1 MTTAPELPAPRDPY
15 AALRFRDFRLLIL
28 GRFIA
33 QIGEM
38 TVSVG
43 VGWELYA
50 RTGDE
55 LALGLVGLV
64 QILPVLTFGLYGGY
78 VADRYD
84 RKRIV
89 LITQLVLIACSLAL
103 AGLSL
108 VQGPLALIYGVLALI
123 GTARAFN
130 NPAEGALTPLVI
142 PEAYYYNAAS
152 WSSSVW
158 QLSAIIGPAV
168 GGLIIGLTGA
178 ATFVYL
184 LNAAAGAV
192 LVAVLL
198 MLRSKPRAYT
208 AITESP
214 LHAVREGWRF
224 LRSSPVIL
232 AAISLDMVAVL
243 LGGAVFLLPVF
254 AADIL
259 FVDALGLGIMRA
271 ASSVG
276 AVAMAIYLTRR
287 PPLRHAGWTMLLA
300 VAGFGAATIAF
311 GLSTSFWFSVAMLA
325 LLGALDN
332 ISVVV
337 RHTLILTHT
346 PDAMRGRVGAVNS
359 IFIGASNELGGFES
373 GLLARLIGAVG
384 AVVFGGVGT
393 IVVVG
398 IVAWLSPELR
408 RMKTLATPAAPE
420 PEALADRATGPTA

>member
-1 MTTAPELPAPRDPY
+1 MSSTPAPRPERDPY
-15 AALRFRDFRLLIL
+15 AALRFRDFRLLII

-43 VGWELYA
+43 IGWELYA
-50 RTGDE
+50 RTGDA
-55 LALGLVGLV
+55 LALGLIGLV

-78 VADRYD
+78 IADRYD

-103 AGLSL
+103 AILSL
-108 VQGPLALIYGVLALI
+108 AEGPLVLIYGVLALI

-130 NPAEGALTPLVI
+130 NPAEGALTPLII
-142 PEAYYYNAAS
+142 PEEYFFNAAT

-168 GGLIIGLTGA
+168 GGMIIGLTGS

-184 LNAAAGAV
+184 LNAASGGV
-192 LVAVLL
+192 LIAAILL
-198 MLRSKPRAYT
+198 MRGTPRAYT
-208 AITESP
+208 ATTEPP
-214 LHAVREGWRF
+214 LQAVREGWRF
-224 LRSSPVIL
+224 LRATPTIL

-243 LGGAVFLLPVF
+243 LGGVTFLLPIF

-259 FVDALGLGIMRA
+259 YVDALGLGIMRA
-271 ASSVG
+271 ASSIG
-276 AVAMAIYLTRR
+276 AVVMAIYLTRR
-287 PPLRHAGWTMLLA
+287 PPFRYAGWTMLLS

-311 GLSTSFWFSVAMLA
+311 GISTSFWFSVAMLA

-332 ISVVV
+332 VSVVV
-337 RHTLILTHT
+337 RHTLILMHT

-373 GLLARLIGAVG
+373 GVAARLLGAVG
-384 AVVFGGVGT
+384 AAVFGGAGT
-393 IVVVG
+393 IVVTG
-398 IVAWLSPELR
+398 IVAWLSPQLR
-408 RMKTLATPAAPE
+408 RMKTLAPAAVPE
-420 PEALADRATGPTA
+420 TTPGP